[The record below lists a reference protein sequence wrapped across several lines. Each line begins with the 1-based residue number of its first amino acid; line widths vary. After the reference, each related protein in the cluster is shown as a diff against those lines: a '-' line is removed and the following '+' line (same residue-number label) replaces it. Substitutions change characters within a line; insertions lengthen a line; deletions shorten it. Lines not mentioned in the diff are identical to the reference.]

1 MKKVLV
7 LCSGNSCR
15 SILAQALINE
25 FLQGVEA
32 KSAGAN
38 ATKKVNENAKR
49 LLKKKGIWREEYH
62 SKNIEELGDEEFHL
76 VVTVCDRAKESCP
89 MFSKKTKLLHV
100 SFEDIEGMEMEAFRK
115 TYTKMKNELL
125 EKIKSAL

>member
-49 LLKKKGIWREEYH
+49 LLKEKGIWREEYH

-89 MFSKKTKLLHV
+89 VFSKKTKLLHV

-115 TYTKMKNELL
+115 TYKKMKNELL